1 MAHSHDHGHNHGH
14 SHGHSHGHHHH
25 EAVGNIRFAFF
36 VNLSFAII
44 ELIGGFFSNS
54 LSIMSGALHDF
65 GDSLS
70 LGLAWY
76 FQNLS
81 AKKRDSKFSYG
92 YGRFSLL
99 GAVINSIVLTVGSVL
114 ILREAIPRIWSPN
127 VVHAKS
133 MLIMAVLG
141 IVFNAAALLR
151 LQLGKTKNERVVSLH
166 FIEDIMSWVAV
177 LVGSLVFYFT
187 HWAWIDPVLSVLI
200 SCYMFYNVYHNIRHS
215 MKIFLQ
221 GIPDELQMD
230 KVETEIRSLAGVLGL
245 HDLHVWTLDG
255 EYNILSLHVVV
266 SNLMP
271 MPEVETL
278 KGNIRHL
285 LQHKS
290 IGHVTI
296 EMETE
301 DQNCG
306 LEEC

>member
-1 MAHSHDHGHNHGH
+1 
-14 SHGHSHGHHHH
+14 
-25 EAVGNIRFAFF
+25 
-36 VNLSFAII
+36 
-44 ELIGGFFSNS
+44 
-54 LSIMSGALHDF
+54 
-65 GDSLS
+65 
-70 LGLAWY
+70 
-76 FQNLS
+76 
-81 AKKRDSKFSYG
+81 
-92 YGRFSLL
+92 
-99 GAVINSIVLTVGSVL
+99 
-114 ILREAIPRIWSPN
+114 
-127 VVHAKS
+127 
-133 MLIMAVLG
+133 
-141 IVFNAAALLR
+141 
-151 LQLGKTKNERVVSLH
+151 
-166 FIEDIMSWVAV
+166 
-177 LVGSLVFYFT
+177 
-187 HWAWIDPVLSVLI
+187 
-200 SCYMFYNVYHNIRHS
+200 